1 MPKLNVINR
10 EGEKFA
16 VEAPEGVSVMEA
28 IRNNGF
34 DELIAQCGGA
44 CSCATCHVHVA
55 PGFIGKLPPISEDE
69 DVLLD
74 SSDCRDE
81 YSRLSCQL
89 HMTAD
94 LDGLEVRIAENF

>member
-1 MPKLNVINR
+1 MSILNVVNR
-10 EGEKFA
+10 AGKKTA
-16 VEAPEGVSVMEA
+16 VDAEDGLTVMEI

-55 PGFIGKLPPISEDE
+55 EDFFDKLPPMSEDE

-74 SSDCRDE
+74 SSDCRDAF
-81 YSRLSCQL
+81 SRLSCQIK
-89 HMTAD
+89 MSGD